1 MWLVKEVGW
10 FSWKLT
16 SSLQPAPYL
25 FVPVGCALPNSFWF
39 KGWTLLKATSTK
51 WYQTKRKLLCVN
63 YKTSSIFHIRSVR
76 VVRGFCSLR
85 RRSEGNPTRRFRLS
99 PYGSQVTRKWSLQ
112 LRDVTTAKSP
122 GSIEFSA
129 LWKLWSSGQAREI
142 GLLTLVENRILEKV
156 EVVTLWSLK

>member
-25 FVPVGCALPNSFWF
+25 FVPVACALHSSFWF
-39 KGWTLLKATSTK
+39 KGLTLLKPTSTK

-63 YKTSSIFHIRSVR
+63 YKTSSIFHICSVR
-76 VVRGFCSLR
+76 VVRGFCSL

-122 GSIEFSA
+122 GSIELSA

-142 GLLTLVENRILEKV
+142 GLLTLVENHNPEKV
-156 EVVTLWSLK
+156 EVAILWSLK